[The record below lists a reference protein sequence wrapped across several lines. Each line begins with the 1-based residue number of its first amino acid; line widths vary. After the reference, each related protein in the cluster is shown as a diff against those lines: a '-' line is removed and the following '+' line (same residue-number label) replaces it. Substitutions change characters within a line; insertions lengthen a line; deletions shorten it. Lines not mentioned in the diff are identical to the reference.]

1 MFEKI
6 TPDNVMMYAMK
17 HYNNPQGDNEKEF
30 LYDMKRFK
38 YIKRLLRKY
47 QDNGPLKERLILN
60 HIICFYNVFDK
71 YSATRIWFYKIDREY
86 WTYLKTFLEYLSF
99 MPVVVHSVNGENI
112 ISENLE
118 IDENILIDLGKL

>member
-30 LYDMKRFK
+30 LDDMKRFK

-47 QDNGPLKERLILN
+47 QDNGFERTID
-60 HIICFYNVFDK
+60 FKSYNRFK
-71 YSATRIWFYKIDREY
+71 
-86 WTYLKTFLEYLSF
+86 
-99 MPVVVHSVNGENI
+99 
-112 ISENLE
+112 
-118 IDENILIDLGKL
+118 